1 MEKILIQPYVNTL
14 GGNTA
19 MFESNISGGRRGQ
32 RGQRGKKSKRGGS
45 KSKRQR
51 IFRFSKKY
59 KK

>member
-19 MFESNISGGRRGQ
+19 MFESNISGGRRG
-32 RGQRGKKSKRGGS
+32 KKSKRRGG